1 MQNLSTIKKF
11 IFGLIFTLAI
21 FTGAKKTLAVDIIP
35 SNVWGVHFGNCMNCW
50 IQPTDCIDGLAS
62 NNNWYGFANVQ
73 IAHLTDT
80 LNDVEFY
87 VRADPSYPVDN
98 YDGSFTISGF
108 QAPNGSY
115 IQLPTGLTCNVSL
128 PTTYGMATQGWT
140 KIKFDLTTLDPAC
153 FQYINGAT
161 SYYTDMVFY
170 IRGTNPNASLFKYH
184 FCAGP
189 VSDYPDYPSYPHDI
203 TGQALFF
210 NYYYP
215 YTMEG
220 PIAFVFNEPPPEP
233 TITISTP
240 VNLEQISDAFDITG
254 QGYDFGASG
263 VIVANLYN
271 SDGVAVWSKASYIF
285 ENELFTITANG
296 FPTGTYDL
304 KLQLTDVDGIAH
316 AIDPG
321 IQISVIVNIP
331 YEIDGEPENP
341 LVVSV
346 DPGEYYLAHSSYS
359 EATALYT
366 TITGAIGPL
375 IVSVGNWTQS
385 FSQHFS
391 QVDAVANGTSMGN
404 AIALVSVYSTNINSL
419 FNNFPVSQAIV
430 ILVVW
435 YLALAVLTA
444 IRFIVK
450 LIK

>member
-1 MQNLSTIKKF
+1 VFALV
-11 IFGLIFTLAI
+11 I
-21 FTGAKKTLAVDIIP
+21 FTGAKKTFAVDIIP

-50 IQPTDCIDGLAS
+50 IQPTDCIDGLAT
-62 NNNWYGFANVQ
+62 NNGWYGFSSVQ
-73 IAHLTDT
+73 FAHLTDT
-80 LNDVEFY
+80 LNDVVFY
-87 VRADPSYPVDN
+87 VKADPSYPVDN
-98 YDGSFTISGF
+98 WDGSFSISLF
-108 QAPNGSY
+108 QAPDGS
-115 IQLPTGLTCNVSL
+115 QVQFPPGLTCSVSL
-128 PTTYGMATQGWT
+128 PTTYGMDSQGWT

-153 FQYINGAT
+153 FEPINGAT
-161 SYYTDMVFY
+161 SYGGTIAFY
-170 IRGTNPNASLFKYH
+170 LRGTNPGASLFKYH

-189 VSDYPDYPSYPHDI
+189 VSDYPENPSYPHDI
-203 TGQALFF
+203 TGQPLFF

-215 YTMEG
+215 YTMDG
-220 PIAFVFNEPPPEP
+220 PIAFVFNEPSPEP
-233 TITISTP
+233 TITISEPT
-240 VNLEQISDAFDITG
+240 NLDQISNAFNIMG
-254 QGYDFGASG
+254 QGYDFGPSG
-263 VIVANLYN
+263 VITANLYN
-271 SDGVAVWSKASYIF
+271 SDGVGIWSKASYIF
-285 ENELFTITANG
+285 ENEPFTILANG

-304 KLQLTDVDGIAH
+304 KLQLTDSDGFAH

-346 DPGEYYLAHSSYS
+346 DPEAYYLAHSSYS
-359 EATALYT
+359 QATALYS
-366 TITGAIGPL
+366 TITNAIGPL

-385 FSQHFS
+385 FSQHFA
-391 QVDAVANGTSMGN
+391 QTDAVANGTSMGN
-404 AIALVSVYSTNINSL
+404 AVALVKVYSTNINSL